1 MSEIKVNKVSPATG
15 TAITLGDSGDT
26 FTVPSGA
33 TIVNSGTATGFGG
46 GGKVLQV
53 LQNVKTDT
61 QSISGNTFTTV
72 LSQAITPSATSSKV
86 LITVSINVTGSVRY
100 SAVKLYRDSTQIYL
114 ADADGSRARV
124 SVSSMLNESA
134 SSGTA
139 IMHNSNF
146 SFLDSPS
153 STSSVTYYVKAAN
166 TYTGNSYGTG
176 ATTYINNNVDNGDAD
191 WSHRGASSLI
201 VQEIGA

>member
-72 LSQAITPSATSSKV
+72 LSQAITPSATGSKV
-86 LITVSINVTGSVRY
+86 LINVSINVSGSVRY
-100 SAVKLYRDSTQIYL
+100 SAVQLYRDSTQIYMG
-114 ADADGSRARV
+114 DANGSRARV
-124 SVSSMLNESA
+124 AVGSMANESA

-139 IMHNSNF
+139 IMFNSNF
-146 SFLDSPS
+146 TFLDSPS

-176 ATTYINNNVDNGDAD
+176 ATTYINQMPGDGDAD
-191 WSHRGASSLI
+191 WAHLGASSLT